1 VIEHQEGKANFKA
14 NLSGKGKGPG
24 KVKGVFYNPAMEFS
38 RDINI
43 EFAKKLDFKGIFLDG
58 MAASGVR
65 GIRLALECGF
75 NVEFCDSSKLAFDR
89 IKKNLVLNDLDSKVF
104 HEEVQELVNQRDYDW
119 IDIDPFGTPSP
130 FLESVIQNVKKGG
143 ILGIAATDTAV
154 LCGAKPSICLKRY
167 GSYSMKKVAS
177 KEVGVRILLACLQTL
192 AIEFGR
198 SIEPLLSYSEGH
210 HLRVFVRVVE
220 KKNIGLKWLNYDME
234 VLDEEQLNM
243 AGPIWVGKIIDSNLI
258 PNDCQGLLGRFFD
271 TLKSEADGPVGL
283 FDINDIARDAEI
295 GQTPKKIKIINC
307 LQQEGF
313 FASAS
318 VFSPLGIKTNAPL
331 DMRIKSAKLAQSL

>member
-14 NLSGKGKGPG
+14 NLSGKDKGPG

-38 RDINI
+38 RDLNI

-75 NVEFCDSSKLAFDR
+75 NVEFCDSSKLAVDR

-104 HEEVQELVNQRDYDW
+104 HEDVQELVNQRDYDW
-119 IDIDPFGTPSP
+119 IDIDPFGTPAP
-130 FLESVIQNVKKGG
+130 FLESVIKSVKKGG

-167 GSYSMKKVAS
+167 GSYSMKKVAA
-177 KEVGVRILLACLQTL
+177 KEVGVRILLAHLQTL
-192 AIEFGR
+192 AIEFDR

-220 KKNIGLKWLNYDME
+220 KKNIGLKWLNYDMKI
-234 VLDEEQLNM
+234 LDEEQLNM

-283 FDINDIARDAEI
+283 FDINDIARDADI

-307 LQQEGF
+307 LQKEGF

-331 DMRIKSAKLAQSL
+331 DMRIKSVKLAQSL

>member
-1 VIEHQEGKANFKA
+1 MIEHQEGKANFKA

-104 HEEVQELVNQRDYDW
+104 HDDVQELVNQRDYDW

-167 GSYSMKKVAS
+167 GSYSMKKVAA
-177 KEVGVRILLACLQTL
+177 KEVGVRILLARLQTL

-210 HLRVFVRVVE
+210 HLRVFVKVVE

-313 FASAS
+313 FASVS

-331 DMRIKSAKLAQSL
+331 DMRIKSVKLAQSL

>member
-104 HEEVQELVNQRDYDW
+104 HDDVQELVNQRDYDW
-119 IDIDPFGTPSP
+119 IDIDPFGTPAP

-167 GSYSMKKVAS
+167 GSYSMKKVAA
-177 KEVGVRILLACLQTL
+177 KEVGVRILLARLQTL

-210 HLRVFVRVVE
+210 HLRVFVKVVE

-331 DMRIKSAKLAQSL
+331 DMRIKSVKLAQSL

>member
-1 VIEHQEGKANFKA
+1 MIEHQEGKANFKA
-14 NLSGKGKGPG
+14 NLSGKDKGPG

-38 RDINI
+38 RDLNI

-75 NVEFCDSSKLAFDR
+75 NVEFCDSSKLAVDR

-104 HEEVQELVNQRDYDW
+104 HEDVKELVNQRDYDW
-119 IDIDPFGTPSP
+119 IDIDPFGTPAP
-130 FLESVIQNVKKGG
+130 FLESVIKSVKKGG

-167 GSYSMKKVAS
+167 GSYSMKKVAA
-177 KEVGVRILLACLQTL
+177 KEVGVRILLAHLQTL
-192 AIEFGR
+192 AIEFDR
-198 SIEPLLSYSEGH
+198 SIEPQLSYSEGH

-220 KKNIGLKWLNYDME
+220 KKNIGLKWLNYDMKI
-234 VLDEEQLNM
+234 LDEEQLNM
-243 AGPIWVGKIIDSNLI
+243 TGPIWVGKIIESNLI

-283 FDINDIARDAEI
+283 FDINDIARDADI

-307 LQQEGF
+307 LQKEGF

-331 DMRIKSAKLAQSL
+331 DMRIKSVKLAQSL

>member
-1 VIEHQEGKANFKA
+1 MIPHQEGKANFKA

-104 HEEVQELVNQRDYDW
+104 HEDVQELVNQRDYDW
-119 IDIDPFGTPSP
+119 IDIDPFGTPAP

-167 GSYSMKKVAS
+167 GSYSMKKVAA
-177 KEVGVRILLACLQTL
+177 KEVGVRILLARLQTL

-210 HLRVFVRVVE
+210 HLRVFVRIVE
-220 KKNIGLKWLNYDME
+220 KKNIELKWLNYDME
-234 VLDEEQLNM
+234 VLDVEQLNM

-258 PNDCQGLLGRFFD
+258 PNDSQGLLGRFFD

-283 FDINDIARDAEI
+283 FDINDIAREAEI

-307 LQQEGF
+307 LQHEGF

-331 DMRIKSAKLAQSL
+331 DMRIKSVKLAQSL

>member
-1 VIEHQEGKANFKA
+1 MIEHQEGKANFKA

-331 DMRIKSAKLAQSL
+331 DMRIKSVKLAQSL

>member
-1 VIEHQEGKANFKA
+1 
-14 NLSGKGKGPG
+14 
-24 KVKGVFYNPAMEFS
+24 
-38 RDINI
+38 
-43 EFAKKLDFKGIFLDG
+43 
-58 MAASGVR
+58 
-65 GIRLALECGF
+65 
-75 NVEFCDSSKLAFDR
+75 
-89 IKKNLVLNDLDSKVF
+89 LVLNDLDSKVF
-104 HEEVQELVNQRDYDW
+104 HEDVQELVNQRDYDW
-119 IDIDPFGTPSP
+119 IDIDPFGTPAP
-130 FLESVIQNVKKGG
+130 FLESVIKSVKKGG

-167 GSYSMKKVAS
+167 GSYSMKKVAA
-177 KEVGVRILLACLQTL
+177 KEVGVRILLAHLQTL
-192 AIEFGR
+192 AIEFDR

-220 KKNIGLKWLNYDME
+220 KKNIGLKWLNYDMKI
-234 VLDEEQLNM
+234 LDEEQLNM

-283 FDINDIARDAEI
+283 FDINDIARDADI

-307 LQQEGF
+307 LQKEGF

-331 DMRIKSAKLAQSL
+331 DMRIKSVKLAQSL

>member
-1 VIEHQEGKANFKA
+1 MIEHQEGKANFKA
-14 NLSGKGKGPG
+14 NLSGKDKGPG

-38 RDINI
+38 RDLNI

-75 NVEFCDSSKLAFDR
+75 NVEFCDSSKLAVDR
-89 IKKNLVLNDLDSKVF
+89 IKKNLVLNNLDSKIF

-119 IDIDPFGTPSP
+119 IDIDPFGTPAP
-130 FLESVIQNVKKGG
+130 FLESVIKNVKKGG

-167 GSYSMKKVAS
+167 GSYSMKKVAA
-177 KEVGVRILLACLQTL
+177 KEVGVRILLAHLQTL
-192 AIEFGR
+192 AIEFDR
-198 SIEPLLSYSEGH
+198 SIEPMLSYSEGH
-210 HLRVFVRVVE
+210 HLRVFLRVVK
-220 KKNIGLKWLNYDME
+220 KKNIGLKWLNYDMK
-234 VLDEEQLNM
+234 VLNEEQLNT
-243 AGPIWVGKIIDSNLI
+243 AGPIWVGKIINSNLI

-295 GQTPKKIKIINC
+295 GQTPKKMKIINC
-307 LQQEGF
+307 LQKEGF

-331 DMRIKSAKLAQSL
+331 EMRIKSVKLAQSL

>member
-1 VIEHQEGKANFKA
+1 MIEHQEGKANFKA
-14 NLSGKGKGPG
+14 NLSGKDKGPG

-38 RDINI
+38 RDLNI

-75 NVEFCDSSKLAFDR
+75 NVEFCDSSKLAVDR

-104 HEEVQELVNQRDYDW
+104 HEDVQELVNQRDYDW
-119 IDIDPFGTPSP
+119 IDIDPFGTPAP
-130 FLESVIQNVKKGG
+130 FLESVIKSVKKGG

-167 GSYSMKKVAS
+167 GSYSMKKVAA
-177 KEVGVRILLACLQTL
+177 KEVGVRILLAHLQTL
-192 AIEFGR
+192 AIEFDR

-220 KKNIGLKWLNYDME
+220 KKNIGLKWLNYDMKI
-234 VLDEEQLNM
+234 LDEEQLNM

-283 FDINDIARDAEI
+283 FDINDIARDADI

-307 LQQEGF
+307 LQKEGF

-331 DMRIKSAKLAQSL
+331 DMRIKSVKLAQSL